1 MKTKALTTV
10 LVILVA
16 FASVVI
22 GPSTGQAKE
31 LVKLPFTLNWKFG
44 GIHGFIF
51 LAQDRGYFKDEGIDV
66 QIDAGDGSAN
76 VVNRVAGGAYE
87 FGYGNIAAVI
97 KFNAKNPDKLI
108 KAIYN
113 VVPADMSVVSLKGRG
128 IIKPKDLEGRKIG
141 APVGDT
147 AYKMFPVFVAATG
160 IAPKSIVWEHMSSK
174 MRQAMLIKGNVDAIT
189 ANEGTA
195 YFGLKRAGIK
205 DSDMI
210 FLRYSD
216 FGVNLINL
224 GVMTSAKTAKEK
236 PDLVAKVVRAF
247 NRGFVDGLKDKE
259 AALDAL
265 MKRDPLLNREI
276 EKARLDYFIKRMVT
290 QTDVKEHGLGFYN
303 RQTIQQSIDIINGA
317 EDLPHTPKP
326 KDVYTTEFL
335 PPASDRQIPK

>member
-1 MKTKALTTV
+1 MKTKALTS
-10 LVILVA
+10 LFVILVA
-16 FASVVI
+16 FAWVVV
-22 GPSTGQAKE
+22 GTSTVQAQE
-31 LVKLPFTLNWKFG
+31 LVKMPFTLNWKFG

-76 VVNRVAGGAYE
+76 VVNRVASGAYE

-128 IIKPKDLEGRKIG
+128 ITKPKDLEGRKIG

-160 IAPKSIVWEHMSSK
+160 IAPKTIVWNHMSSK
-174 MRQAMLIKGNVDAIT
+174 LRQAMLIKGNVDAVT

-195 YFGLKRAGIK
+195 YFGLKAAGIK

-236 PDLVAKVVRAF
+236 PDLVGKVVRAF
-247 NRGFVDGLKDKE
+247 NRGFVDGLKNNE

-265 MKRDPLLNREI
+265 MKRDPLLNRKI

-290 QTDVKEHGLGFYN
+290 QTDVKENGLGFYK
-303 RQTIQQSIDIINGA
+303 RQTIQQSIDIISGA
-317 EDLPHTPKP
+317 EVLPHTPKP
-326 KDVYTTEFL
+326 EDVYTTEFL
-335 PPASDRQIPK
+335 PPASDRQIP